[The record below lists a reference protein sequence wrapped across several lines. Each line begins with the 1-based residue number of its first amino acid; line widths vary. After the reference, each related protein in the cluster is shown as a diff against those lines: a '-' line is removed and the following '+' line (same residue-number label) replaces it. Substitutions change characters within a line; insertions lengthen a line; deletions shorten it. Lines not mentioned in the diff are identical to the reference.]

1 MSDPRLRSDNPLD
14 CAEAELLLGVLVLGA
29 IDPGERYAAEAHV
42 ASCSR
47 CAATFAGLAVLP
59 GLLHRIDV
67 DDATRLLSPV
77 PPDFTR
83 RVLAAH
89 AEQVRAGHERRRRTV
104 VLASVAAAVALFL
117 ARTGPGRCRTGP
129 ELPAGRRRR
138 DRTARGRRHLGRVVR
153 GKRHG
158 QRQRGDVSQRHH
170 DASGRDYVG
179 PTACHDDGA
188 APAHVVRGQ
197 SGPWAQASN
206 HFVTWSAIAFSNRS
220 SSCRARSHS
229 VKLPPAALSSSARHA
244 AVSVTAR

>member
-47 CAATFAGLAVLP
+47 CAATLADLAVLP

-67 DDATRLLSPV
+67 EDATRLLSPV

-117 ARTGPGRCRTGP
+117 AVAVPVALQRA
-129 ELPAGRRRR
+129 PAGTSVATSPTQGATTVVIGT
-138 DRTARGRRHLGRVVR
+138 DAVTAVSARVTLSPRANGTSLALALTGVEPGQNCQLVAVDATGRREVAATWV
-153 GKRHG
+153 
-158 QRQRGDVSQRHH
+158 
-170 DASGRDYVG
+170 ASYEGSATVNG
-179 PTACHDDGA
+179 SA
-188 APAHVVRGQ
+188 AM
-197 SGPWAQASN
+197 SL
-206 HFVTWSAIAFSNRS
+206 SAITTLQVVTTSGQLLVTMTVP
-220 SSCRARSHS
+220 H
-229 VKLPPAALSSSARHA
+229 PPTL
-244 AVSVTAR
+244 

>member
-1 MSDPRLRSDNPLD
+1 MSDPGLRSDNPLD

-67 DDATRLLSPV
+67 EDATRLLSPV

-117 ARTGPGRCRTGP
+117 AVAVPVALQRA
-129 ELPAGRRRR
+129 PAGTSVATSPAQGATTVVIGT
-138 DRTARGRRHLGRVVR
+138 DAVTAVSARVTLSPRATGTSLALDLAGVEPGQSCQLVAVDVTGRREVAATWV
-153 GKRHG
+153 
-158 QRQRGDVSQRHH
+158 
-170 DASGRDYVG
+170 ASYEGSATVNG
-179 PTACHDDGA
+179 SA
-188 APAHVVRGQ
+188 AM
-197 SGPWAQASN
+197 SL
-206 HFVTWSAIAFSNRS
+206 SAITTLQVVTTSGQLLVTMTVP
-220 SSCRARSHS
+220 H
-229 VKLPPAALSSSARHA
+229 PPTL
-244 AVSVTAR
+244 